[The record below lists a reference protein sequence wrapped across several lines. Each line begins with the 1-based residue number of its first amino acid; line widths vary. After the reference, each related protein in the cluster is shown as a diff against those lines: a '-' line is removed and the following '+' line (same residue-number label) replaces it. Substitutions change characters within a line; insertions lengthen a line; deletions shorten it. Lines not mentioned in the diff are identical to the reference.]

1 MSNADPVVHE
11 QQHLLNSHRRTL
23 ANLLAQLALQG
34 GYAHASASTL
44 NDIDEHCANIQRI
57 KAWLV
62 GLGIEVEDGPNDLA
76 AQRLRQLP
84 GNDGP
89 RRGDTPLGTRV
100 TISRLN
106 NSMGVLRD
114 LMRQV
119 PEIHDA
125 AVEFRTVFQAACKQ
139 IDTLR
144 SYKLLHDQLHDIQ
157 FRCYENIE
165 REMQHY
171 PEREYSADNLA
182 TYADNLEDCI
192 AELHEI
198 IANAP
203 TLRNAPVWIDWLAEA
218 HSQILQA
225 LSIENTLLLRRAT
238 DQIRRVLN
246 VYPTPINARLISTV
260 QSMDLGTLVDIMEY
274 IYRTCSD
281 VGVNAETVGRL
292 GDGLTA
298 LRELHAKLTNLSSDH
313 EQWQPIDNLL
323 RLPNDSLDDIVALWD
338 KLKLQAGELYGS
350 SKEDWARELRD
361 DADKIDQAVQLQDA
375 RVIKQQFISYRSRAM
390 RRFFQVDKQLRKVC
404 DKLDHVGGPFAFVI
418 GVLE

>member
-1 MSNADPVVHE
+1 MSDADYVVQE
-11 QQHLLNSHRRTL
+11 QQQLLQTHRRTL
-23 ANLLAQLALQG
+23 AHALVQLAMQG
-34 GYAHASASTL
+34 GYAQATPSLL
-44 NDIDEHCANIQRI
+44 NSIDEHCATIQRI
-57 KAWLV
+57 KIWLRDHNTA
-62 GLGIEVEDGPNDLA
+62 IEDEENDLA

-119 PEIHDA
+119 PDIHDA
-125 AVEFRTVFQAACKQ
+125 AVEFRTIFQAACKQ

-144 SYKLLHDQLHDIQ
+144 SYKLLHDQLHDVQ

-165 REMQHY
+165 RELQHY

-192 AELHEI
+192 AELREI
-198 IANAP
+198 IANTP
-203 TLRNAPVWIDWLAEA
+203 TLRTVPVWVEWLAEA

-225 LSIENTLLLRRAT
+225 LSSENTLLLRRAA

-274 IYRTCSD
+274 IHRTCSD
-281 VGVNAETVGRL
+281 VGVNAETVKRL

-361 DADKIDQAVQLQDA
+361 DADRIDQAVQLKDA